1 MKTSHEHDGVV
12 VSTERLYL
20 SFIFMLLSYIQ
31 HLKEVASGA
40 TFEQVSAKSFLV
52 LLLIGESLVQMELSI

>member
-1 MKTSHEHDGVV
+1 
-12 VSTERLYL
+12 
-20 SFIFMLLSYIQ
+20 MLLSYIQ